1 MRMDQE
7 PLAPPDRRRLVVH
20 LFVLAGLVALL
31 LGWHATRAEVLF
43 ADGLRYIAQAKA
55 IERGSSDE
63 GLKRA
68 VDHPVY
74 PTEVALIRRAL
85 GGDSPEAWQA
95 AAQVASVIA
104 AILLI
109 APLALVVRELFGPA
123 TVLPACILVYLVP
136 LTGHVFADTL
146 SESTFLLFWMWGLWG
161 AIRFLKDGELRW
173 LPLVVVASALAFLTR
188 PEGLLLPAA
197 LVVALM
203 LSPRWV
209 LGRLRGSRTLAGAA
223 VLMVGLACLV
233 GPYIAIKGGLT
244 SKPSVARLLGTAPS
258 SSAHAV
264 ERQRP
269 LAENQST
276 AKTWCLAGQA
286 VFKAF
291 IGAVTPP
298 LALLALVGLVW
309 LRLDSAPARPW
320 RLMGVIAFA
329 SVIALGRVH
338 ATGGY
343 CSPRHAMVLAMVAI
357 PASAYGVRRMLDL
370 AATHLG
376 ARVRPIGW
384 GVAFSGMIVGFGPTV
399 IAPLN
404 EGLGGYRE
412 AGRWLAQHAEDGTRV
427 VDVTGW
433 SQFYGDRPRD
443 YTFENLVAAGSDPR
457 ARWVVVREA
466 HLRGPWE
473 YCERLRELVA
483 GRNPVQVFLGASG
496 RRSTKVLI
504 FDRQESLAVRAPWP
518 GSAVPR

>member
-7 PLAPPDRRRLVVH
+7 PATILDRRHLVAY
-20 LFVLAGLVALL
+20 LLGLAGLIAIF
-31 LGWHATRAEVLF
+31 LGWHVTRAEVLF

-63 GLKRA
+63 GLRKA
-68 VDHPVY
+68 VDHPAY
-74 PTEVALIRRAL
+74 PSAVAMIHRTL
-85 GGDSPEAWQA
+85 GGDSPEVWQA
-95 AAQVASVIA
+95 AAQIASVIA
-104 AILLI
+104 ALLLI
-109 APLALVVRELFGPA
+109 VPLALVVRELFGVA
-123 TVLPACILVYLVP
+123 TVLPACTLVYIAP

-161 AIRFLKDGELRW
+161 AIRFLNDGAIRW

-197 LVVALM
+197 LVVALF

-209 LGRLRGSRTLAGAA
+209 LGRLRASRTVAGAA
-223 VLMVGLACLV
+223 VLIAGLVCLV
-233 GPYIAIKGGLT
+233 GPYVAIKGGLT
-244 SKPSVARLLGTAPS
+244 SKPSVARLLGTAPR

-276 AKTWCLAGQA
+276 AKTCALAGQA
-286 VFKAF
+286 VFKAVM
-291 IGAVTPP
+291 GAVTLP
-298 LALLALVGLVW
+298 LAVLAIVGLIF
-309 LRLDSAPARPW
+309 LRHDSAPARPW
-320 RLMGVIAFA
+320 RLMAVISFA
-329 SVIALGRVH
+329 SVLALARVH

-343 CSPRHAMVLAMVAI
+343 CSPRHAMVLAMLAI
-357 PASAYGVRRMLDL
+357 PASAYGIRRLLDVTV
-370 AATHLG
+370 THLG
-376 ARVRPIGW
+376 TRVRPIGW
-384 GVAFSGMIVGFGPTV
+384 GLAFSAMLVGFGPALT
-399 IAPLN
+399 APLN
-404 EGLGGYRE
+404 EGLGGYRQ
-412 AGRWLAQHAEDGTRV
+412 AGRWLAEHADDGARV

-443 YTFENLVAAGSDPR
+443 YTFENLVAAKSDPT

-473 YCERLRELVA
+473 YCERLRGLVA
-483 GRNPVQVFLGASG
+483 GRNPTQVFRGASG
-496 RRSTKVLI
+496 KWSTKVLI
-504 FDRQESLAVRAPWP
+504 FDRQASVASRKPST